1 MDVPDDKRGCLQDS
15 HWSGGSFGYF
25 PSYAL
30 GSAYGVQ
37 MLRNME
43 AEQDVWGPVAQGD
56 LSGVTAWLK
65 EHVHQY
71 GSLLEPAEII
81 EKSCG
86 AFDPAA
92 YTDYLTEKYSRLYD
106 L

>member
-1 MDVPDDKRGCLQDS
+1 
-15 HWSGGSFGYF
+15 
-25 PSYAL
+25 
-30 GSAYGVQ
+30 

-43 AEQDVWGPVAQGD
+43 AEQDIWSSVSSGD

-86 AFDPAA
+86 KFDPTA
-92 YTDYLTEKYSRLYD
+92 YTDYLTQKYSRLYN